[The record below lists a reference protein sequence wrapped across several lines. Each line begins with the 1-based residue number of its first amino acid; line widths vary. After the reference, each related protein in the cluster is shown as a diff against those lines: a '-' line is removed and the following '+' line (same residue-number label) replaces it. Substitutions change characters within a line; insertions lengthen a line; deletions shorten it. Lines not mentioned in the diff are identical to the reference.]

1 MNNLIIEP
9 TKITSVELHNKN
21 KDCYELIRYIIE
33 KINNININKIE
44 IQNDVLMYQ
53 LFLELNTKYDIYKKN
68 KKAKKHILK
77 ENMCIGRKL
86 DNNQCTRNRLPG
98 KEFCLS
104 HHKKLTNGRFDQAL
118 SKLKK
123 KERRGRRPKVSKD
136 SRDKNDSYC
145 KLFID
150 VIQGKRYF
158 SDIKGNVFT
167 YNLEKPKLLAKK
179 TLDGNLVYYPTKTNI
194 EEFKET
200 VKYLEIKN

>member
-1 MNNLIIEP
+1 MNSLKKEETNIEIN
-9 TKITSVELHNKN
+9 TKN
-21 KDCYELIRYIIE
+21 KDCYELIKYIIE
-33 KINNININKIE
+33 KVNYINMNQIE
-44 IQNDVLMYQ
+44 IKKDVLIYN
-53 LFLELNTKYDIYKKN
+53 LLLELNTKYDVYKKN

-86 DNNQCTRNRLPG
+86 DNHQCTRNRLPG

-104 HHKKLTNGRFDQAL
+104 HYKKLTNGRFDQPL
-118 SKLKK
+118 INIKK

-136 SRDKNDSYC
+136 IRDKNDSYC

-150 VIQGKRYF
+150 VIQGERYF
-158 SDIKGNVFT
+158 SDINNNVYT
-167 YNLEKPKLLAKK
+167 YDLEKPRLLAKK

-194 EEFKET
+194 AEFKET